1 VSWKPLSEPN
11 SANTDWHSWKTRFL
25 VKVDQLLSR
34 TVREANRKFPG
45 PNQRQWE
52 LPVSDSKQNRD
63 LSSPAHVTTAE
74 ATIHRIWQAIRAI
87 AGYLVEALLK
97 PAPAAPILPEI
108 VDIRDTNYHHVAVNY
123 YYLMITLWYLVK
135 HYPEVQWGWNWEHVL
150 MKHGGIIGSHLAT
163 GRVHHLPWG
172 HDASM
177 KVKHAMLKWL
187 HHESFLSLQVKWKAG
202 NPDEGSAA
210 ETERS
215 RYAARTELAR
225 RMSSTG
231 PYRAD
236 DEIADRLAFLA
247 EELWTDGEAQEN
259 ATRLAARITKR
270 IRDRKFTQTIRPCH
284 STLAKEGS
292 TDGPWEI
299 HALCH
304 HSRLVVAH
312 REMPRLRDDAARAEI
327 EEEVEHFRRKLY
339 PFLTS
344 EASLTPCWERNTLSA
359 RRGFLRSEATAIL
372 ASTIVDIVCKDL
384 DYSRLP
390 RGDKSKPASAD
401 REAICRVRSNGGLVS
416 AETLRARQLETQEQ
430 LASTGGRGRQID
442 YLRFRPPRK
451 YHPDEFFHSL
461 DDTPELY
468 ATKAIKAKSER
479 GPQAIHEQLFPDTDP
494 RPQGRPRQNRQPRA
508 NVTGSST
515 PKAPPDRPLPKPQVQ
530 NGPQQQQEPMPA
542 SSIPSPPNSVTPSHK
557 QDTDM
562 EERTRELLQE
572 ILQDGSDDQTVEE
585 ALRDLTVIDL
595 ETRDSLSPMGPQ
607 FVHGADTINRIS
619 DSVG

>member
-1 VSWKPLSEPN
+1 VP
-11 SANTDWHSWKTRFL
+11 
-25 VKVDQLLSR
+25 
-34 TVREANRKFPG
+34 
-45 PNQRQWE
+45 
-52 LPVSDSKQNRD
+52 
-63 LSSPAHVTTAE
+63 TAE
-74 ATIHRIWQAIRAI
+74 ATVHRIWQAIRAI
-87 AGYLVEALLK
+87 AAYLVETLLI
-97 PAPAAPILPEI
+97 PAPAAPIIPEI
-108 VDIRDTNYHHVAVNY
+108 ADVQDPNYHYVAVNY

-135 HYPEVQWGWNWEHVL
+135 HYPQVQWGWNWGHVL
-150 MKHGGIIGSHLAT
+150 MNHRGSLGSHLATT

-187 HHESFLSLQVKWKAG
+187 HHESLLSLQLKWKAG
-202 NPDEGSAA
+202 NLDEALGGAA
-210 ETERS
+210 QTERS
-215 RYAARTELAR
+215 CYAARTELAR
-225 RMSSTG
+225 RMSLAD

-247 EELWTDGEAQEN
+247 EELWEDGEAQKN
-259 ATRLAARITKR
+259 AARLAARITKR
-270 IRDRKFTQTIRPCH
+270 IRDRKFTQAIRPCH

-312 REMPRLRDDAARAEI
+312 RKLPHIRDDAARAEI

-372 ASTIVDIVCKDL
+372 AATIVDIFCKDL

-390 RGDKSKPASAD
+390 HRDDESKPTPAD
-401 REAICRVRSNGGLVS
+401 REAICRVVYNRELGKTQGLL
-416 AETLRARQLETQEQ
+416 EQQLTAQEQGQ
-430 LASTGGRGRQID
+430 LASPGGRGRQID

-461 DDTPELY
+461 DDTPDLY
-468 ATKAIKAKSER
+468 TREAIRAKSDR
-479 GPQAIHEQLFPDTDP
+479 GPQAIHEFLFSDTGDP
-494 RPQGRPRQNRQPRA
+494 RPQGHPQQNQRQQRE
-508 NVTGSST
+508 
-515 PKAPPDRPLPKPQVQ
+515 PKPD
-530 NGPQQQQEPMPA
+530 
-542 SSIPSPPNSVTPSHK
+542 SSIPPHSNALVPKRHGDAPSSEPE
-557 QDTDM
+557 QAPDM
-562 EERTRELLQE
+562 DARTRRR
-572 ILQDGSDDQTVEE
+572 LQDVLQVGSDDQAVGD

-595 ETRDSLSPMGPQ
+595 ETPGSLSPSEPQLKRGP
-607 FVHGADTINRIS
+607 DTLKRIS
-619 DSVG
+619 DSVSPEHFPWHQSLMEGTLGR